1 MTTIDEIMQVSEED
15 KKIVTE
21 FNERWCEFDPK
32 VRYTIAQATYKQ
44 KYLKLENL
52 SKMIYFVNLI
62 LDSDT
67 NNDETV
73 KKIIDDLFSEYD
85 VNSI

>member
-1 MTTIDEIMQVSEED
+1 MSAIDEIMQVSEEN
-15 KKIVTE
+15 KKIVIE

-32 VRYTIAQATYKQ
+32 VRDTIAQATYKQ

-52 SKMIYFVNLI
+52 SKMIYFVNLV
-62 LDSDT
+62 LDSD
-67 NNDETV
+67 DETV
-73 KKIIDDLFSEYD
+73 KNIIDDLFSEYD